1 MNETPDATKDNHN
14 NEVAE
19 NIQQKFKIP
28 NQTPL
33 YHDDRLPPGWHRKV
47 YQRKNGASV
56 GKYDVYICGP
66 NQRKFRSRNELKAY
80 FKKIGQNDLDPD
92 DFDFSVY
99 GTNAKI
105 DNIYDKKG
113 QEGLDERFQCDLCEE
128 IFTSLID
135 VKDHINQIHKQ
146 NPPKVGIE
154 PSPKDPLSVENKAMI
169 QTEVPMKKE
178 IENYICGISDKSE
191 NVEFNE
197 IHTIN
202 KNPNE
207 NLNVTCDK
215 KIEF

>member
-1 MNETPDATKDNHN
+1 MNETPNATKDNHN

-19 NIQQKFKIP
+19 NIQHKFKIP

-80 FKKIGQNDLDPD
+80 FTKIGENDLDPD

-128 IFTSLID
+128 IFPSLID
-135 VKDHINQIHKQ
+135 VKDHINKIHKQ

-154 PSPKDPLSVENKAMI
+154 P
-169 QTEVPMKKE
+169 
-178 IENYICGISDKSE
+178 
-191 NVEFNE
+191 
-197 IHTIN
+197 
-202 KNPNE
+202 KND
-207 NLNVTCDK
+207 VQMHKCHVCDK
-215 KIEF
+215 EFDQYELELHFLTTHSSEMEETLGADSESALGLC